1 MRKGMLIALEGNECS
16 GKSSVLCLLKD
27 LLEREGK
34 SVVVFREPGGTVAGE
49 DIRSIILDN
58 LYEETINGRTEAY
71 LYAASRSELV
81 EKRVL
86 PALETCDYVL
96 LDRYY
101 YSSIVW
107 QGVIRGLGIPLIESL
122 NAPFMKEAKPDLAI
136 FLDISEEERLRRMA
150 IRVGKHDR
158 LDNEPLELLSRL
170 DTAYREM
177 VRRFPEFKAVSAEGP
192 VDVVA
197 TRCLDMIRKTGAGT
211 HSTGCSDIN
220 CCPICKKTNKEP
232 ETNVT
237 ESCADMSVEVTI

>member
-1 MRKGMLIALEGNECS
+1 MSMLIALEGNECS
-16 GKSSVLCLLKD
+16 GKSTVLCLLKE
-27 LLEREGK
+27 LLENDGN
-34 SVVVFREPGGTVAGE
+34 SVAVFREPGGTVAGE

-58 LYEETINGRTEAY
+58 LYKETINGRTEAY

-81 EKRVL
+81 EKRIL
-86 PALETCDYVL
+86 PSLKTCDYVL

-122 NAPFMKEAKPDLAI
+122 NAPFMKEARPDLAI

-150 IRVGKHDR
+150 MRVGKHDR

-177 VRRFPEFKAVSAEGP
+177 VQRYPEFKVVSAEGP
-192 VDVVA
+192 VEIVA
-197 TRCLDMIRKTGAGT
+197 ARCLDMIRKTGEGNS
-211 HSTGCSDIN
+211 STGCSNDN
-220 CCPICKKTNKEP
+220 GEHEK
-232 ETNVT
+232 
-237 ESCADMSVEVTI
+237 